1 MSQPLRILIVEDEPK
16 WAQAIKSNFLEIF
29 NDLKLPCTIEA
40 PDTIQKC
47 REAIRRAAE
56 IPYDL
61 ISLDISFSNDAAED
75 PIDGLALLGIISQWK
90 AAWLVSILTG
100 VESDTTVDDTYGE
113 HRARLLQFELHSRA
127 SATFPPERLM
137 VREKPDLSNTELLA
151 KRLRQVCLY
160 LRQSRI
166 GRNRFRR
173 LKEPCQIAVHE
184 LIDGQWI
191 KRNSPEFNRAKKA
204 MDFVKAFN
212 KKYPK
217 GPSTCSDSKR
227 LGDYEMEIEL
237 DMLKKNG
244 SKLAPAQWADD
255 TVTLWQISFGCGE
268 VISLPDNPN
277 FETIAW
283 LLRHPDEEFAAH
295 QIGGEAADIGQEA
308 VGFLHQ
314 NPGDGDMSDA
324 EDDEDGE
331 DDDED
336 PFQRENGGNRRDYD
350 NNRAIQENLNTD
362 DTAKETHAVYRREIQ
377 RKEAQLASANR
388 RLRSILETEIAAL
401 RKALGDVR
409 RNTVGGRSHET
420 IKQHKSRAIAELR
433 EAGQVELADHLFTN
447 IKIRNFKFCYAVEK
461 GSIVWNTY

>member
-16 WAQAIKSNFLEIF
+16 WAQAIKSHFLEIF

-40 PDTIQKC
+40 PATIQKC
-47 REAIRRAAE
+47 REAIRSAAE
-56 IPYDL
+56 NPYDL
-61 ISLDISFSNDAAED
+61 ISLDISFSNDVAED
-75 PIDGLALLGIISQWK
+75 PIDGLTLLGIISQYK

-100 VESDTTVDDTYGE
+100 VETDTTVDDTYGE
-113 HRARLLQFELHSRA
+113 RRARLLQYELHSRA

-137 VREKPDLSNTELLA
+137 VKEKPDLSNTELLA

-184 LIDGQWI
+184 LIDGRWI
-191 KRNSPEFNRAKKA
+191 KRNSPEFNLAKKA

-217 GPSTCSDSKR
+217 GPSTCRDSKR
-227 LGDYEMEIEL
+227 LADYETQIEL
-237 DMLKKNG
+237 DILKKIG
-244 SKLAPAQWADD
+244 RKLAPAQWADD

-295 QIGGEAADIGQEA
+295 QIGGEAAEVGQQA
-308 VGFLHQ
+308 VGFHHQ
-314 NPGDGDMSDA
+314 HADEDDIA
-324 EDDEDGE
+324 DDEDDKE
-331 DDDED
+331 DDED
-336 PFQRENGGNRRDYD
+336 PFQRENDGNRRDYED
-350 NNRAIQENLNTD
+350 NRRFQDNLNVKDTD
-362 DTAKETHAVYRREIQ
+362 KETHARYRKDIK
-377 RKEAQLASANR
+377 RKEAQLVSANP
-388 RLRSILETEIAAL
+388 RLRSILETEITHL
-401 RKALGDVR
+401 RKALGEVR

-433 EAGQVELADHLFTN
+433 EAGQIELADHLFTY

-461 GSIVWNTY
+461 GAISWNTY

>member
-16 WAQAIKSNFLEIF
+16 WAQSIKSNFLEIF

-47 REAIRRAAE
+47 REAIRSAAE
-56 IPYDL
+56 NPYDL

-90 AAWLVSILTG
+90 ASWLVSILTG

-113 HRARLLQFELHSRA
+113 QRARLLQYELHSRA

-227 LGDYEMEIEL
+227 LGDYEMEL
-237 DMLKKNG
+237 KFDVLKKIG
-244 SKLAPAQWADD
+244 KKSAPARWVYD

-308 VGFLHQ
+308 VGFDYQ
-314 NPGDGDMSDA
+314 NPDEGGIEYD
-324 EDDEDGE
+324 EDDEDN
-331 DDDED
+331 DQDT
-336 PFQRENGGNRRDYD
+336 FQR
-350 NNRAIQENLNTD
+350 
-362 DTAKETHAVYRREIQ
+362 
-377 RKEAQLASANR
+377 
-388 RLRSILETEIAAL
+388 
-401 RKALGDVR
+401 
-409 RNTVGGRSHET
+409 
-420 IKQHKSRAIAELR
+420 
-433 EAGQVELADHLFTN
+433 
-447 IKIRNFKFCYAVEK
+447 
-461 GSIVWNTY
+461 